1 MQKQTI
7 TLGAEQQANLRDNFV
22 GVLTNRLELTLM
34 AVRFFISFLFM
45 MVVMVV
51 NSLSFAGDFATRTIL
66 GFSPDGRF
74 FAFEQ
79 YGTQDG
85 SGFPYADLIIL
96 DTKRNAWVK
105 GSPFRTLLFDG
116 KATIEQARE
125 QSKKK
130 AASLLRQ
137 MNISPRGVSLLSNP
151 ATELTSPHSALFQ
164 TQAKDDIL
172 NIRPYRIALK
182 TRSLTDRK
190 CSLTANRTEGLSLSL
205 TRLDD
210 ANKTIFLAQ
219 EDHTRRLR
227 RLRGCASD
235 YKIADVL
242 LFDPM
247 ETDELHKE
255 QAVLVVLLHVIQQGF
270 EGNDRRFMALSYS
283 GAMD

>member
-1 MQKQTI
+1 MTI
-7 TLGAEQQANLRDNFV
+7 
-22 GVLTNRLELTLM
+22 
-34 AVRFFISFLFM
+34 RFFISYLFLM
-45 MVVMVV
+45 LAS
-51 NSLSFAGDFATRTIL
+51 SLACAGDFATRNIL

-96 DTKRNAWVK
+96 DTKRNSWVK
-105 GSPFRTLLFDG
+105 GSPFRTLLFDE
-116 KATIEQARE
+116 KATIAQARK

-164 TQAKDDIL
+164 TQNKDDIL
-172 NIRPYRIALK
+172 NIRPYKIALK
-182 TRSLTDRK
+182 TRSLLDKR
-190 CSLTANRTEGLSLSL
+190 CSLTANKTEGISLSL
-205 TRLDD
+205 TRLD
-210 ANKTIFLAQ
+210 NTNNTVFLAR
-219 EDHTRRLR
+219 EDNTRRLR

-242 LFDPM
+242 LYDPM
-247 ETDELHKE
+247 QTDQLHKE

-270 EGNDRRFMALSYS
+270 EGNDRRFMALSYT